1 MGRFLLSFQPKK
13 INLKMEKGKINIQT
27 ENIFP
32 IIKKF
37 LYTDQEIF
45 LRELVSNAVDATTKL
60 KKLSSLGEFKGKIGD
75 TKIEI
80 SIDKKNK
87 TISIL
92 DKGIGMTSGEVK
104 KYINQVAFSGAEE
117 FVQKYKEE
125 KKDSGIIGHFGLGF
139 YSSFMVSKKVEIKTK
154 SYKEKEQACVWECDG
169 SPNFSLKEG
178 KKKDRGTE
186 IILHIDDESKDYL
199 EESKISSLLKKY
211 CSFIPVEIKFGQNE
225 KTEKDKKG
233 KEVKIFEDNIINNT
247 NPLWKKPPSKLKDSD
262 YSSFYRELYPM
273 NFDTPL
279 FHIHLNVD
287 FPFNLTGV
295 LYFPKVSPNVD
306 LNKNKI
312 QLYCNQ
318 VFVTDSIE
326 GVVPDFLGLLHG
338 VIDSPDI
345 PLNVSR
351 SALQSDSNVK
361 KISSHISKKVS
372 DRLNKMFKDD
382 RKNFASKWNEM
393 KLIVEYGMLSDEK
406 FYERADQFALY
417 PNVNGD
423 FFTMKEFSDKIKD
436 TQKDKDGKV
445 IYLYSNNLDSQ
456 DYYINQAKDKGYE
469 VMLLD
474 SPIISHLIQKFESKM
489 ENCSFVRVDS
499 DTIDKLIK
507 KDDSIDSVLT
517 DKEKEKIKPLVEE
530 CLPKEGFTVLFESLE
545 PSAVPFSITQSE
557 FMRRMKEMS
566 AVGGGGFGMQNMP
579 DSYNV
584 VINSNHK
591 LISKILK
598 SKGKKKKDLV
608 QHSIDLAL
616 ISQNLLKG
624 KSLTN
629 YINRNFKDLGS

>member
-1 MGRFLLSFQPKK
+1 
-13 INLKMEKGKINIQT
+13 MEKGQINIQT

-60 KKLSSLGEFKGKIGD
+60 KKLSSIGEFKGKIGD

-80 SIDKKNK
+80 SVDKKKK

-92 DKGIGMTSGEVK
+92 DKGIGMTSEEVK

-154 SYKEKEQACVWECDG
+154 SYKQKEKACVWECDG

-186 IILHIDDESKDYL
+186 IILYVDDESKDYL
-199 EESKISSLLKKY
+199 EEGKISSLLKKY

-233 KEVKIFEDNIINNT
+233 KDVKILEDNIINNT
-247 NPLWKKPPSKLKDSD
+247 NPLWKKSPAKLKDDD

-295 LYFPKVSPNVD
+295 LYFPKVAPNVD

-326 GVVPDFLGLLHG
+326 GVVPDFLALLHG

-372 DRLNKMFKDD
+372 DRLHKMFKDD

-406 FYERADQFALY
+406 FYERANQFALY
-417 PNVNGD
+417 PNVSGE
-423 FFTMKEFSDKIKD
+423 FFTMKEFSEKIKE

-445 IYLYSNNLDSQ
+445 IYLYSNDLDNQ

-469 VMLLD
+469 IMLLD

-507 KDDSIDSVLT
+507 KDESIDSVLT
-517 DKEKEKIKPLVEE
+517 EKEKEKLKPLVEE
-530 CLPKEGFTVLFESLE
+530 CLPKAGFAVLFESLS
-545 PSAVPFSITQSE
+545 PSVVPFSITQSE

-566 AVGGGGFGMQNMP
+566 AVGGGGLGMQNMP
-579 DSYNV
+579 DSYNL

-598 SKGKKKKDLV
+598 SKGKKKKDLI

-624 KSLTN
+624 KALTN
-629 YINRNFKDLGS
+629 YINKNFKNLGV

>member
-1 MGRFLLSFQPKK
+1 
-13 INLKMEKGKINIQT
+13 MEKGQINIQT

-60 KKLSSLGEFKGKIGD
+60 KKLSSIGEFKGEIGD

-80 SIDKKNK
+80 SIDKKKK
-87 TISIL
+87 TISII
-92 DKGIGMTSGEVK
+92 DKGIGMSAEEVK

-125 KKDSGIIGHFGLGF
+125 KKESGIIGHFGLGF
-139 YSSFMVSKKVEIKTK
+139 YSSFMVSKKVQIKSK
-154 SYKEKEQACVWECDG
+154 SYKKKEKACIWECDG

-199 EESKISSLLKKY
+199 EEGKISSLLKKY
-211 CSFIPVEIKFGQNE
+211 CRFIPVEIKFGQNE

-233 KEVKIFEDNIINNT
+233 KEVKILEDNIINNT
-247 NPLWKKPPSKLKDSD
+247 NPLWKKSPSKIKDED
-262 YSSFYRELYPM
+262 YANFYRELYPM
-273 NFDTPL
+273 NFDSPL

-326 GVVPDFLGLLHG
+326 GVVPDFLALLHG

-382 RKNFASKWNEM
+382 RKTFSSKWNEM

-406 FYERADQFALY
+406 FFERADQFALY
-417 PNVNGD
+417 PNVDGD
-423 FFTMKEFSDKIKD
+423 FFTMKEFSEKIKD
-436 TQKDKDGKV
+436 TQKDKDGKL
-445 IYLYSNNLDSQ
+445 IYLYSNDLDSQ
-456 DYYINQAKDKGYE
+456 DFYINQAKERGYE
-469 VMLLD
+469 VMLLN

-489 ENCSFVRVDS
+489 ENCSFIRVDS
-499 DTIDKLIK
+499 DTISNLIK
-507 KDDSIDSVLT
+507 KDEAIDSVLT
-517 DKEKEKIKPLVEE
+517 EKEKEKLKPLVEG
-530 CLPKEGFTVLFESLE
+530 CLPKEGFSVIFESLD

-579 DSYNV
+579 DSYNI

-591 LISKILK
+591 LVSKILK
-598 SKGKKKKDLV
+598 SKGVKKKALI
-608 QHSIDLAL
+608 QRSIDIAL

-624 KSLTN
+624 KALTN
-629 YINRNFKDLGS
+629 YINQNFDDLGD

>member
-1 MGRFLLSFQPKK
+1 
-13 INLKMEKGKINIQT
+13 MEKGQINIQT

-60 KKLSSLGEFKGKIGD
+60 KKLASIGEFKGEIGD
-75 TKIEI
+75 TKIDI

-87 TISIL
+87 TITIT
-92 DKGIGMTSGEVK
+92 DRGIGMSADEVK

-117 FVQKYKEE
+117 FVQKYKED

-139 YSSFMVSKKVEIKTK
+139 YSSFMVSKKVVIKTK
-154 SYKEKEQACVWECDG
+154 SFRSKEKPCIWECDG

-186 IILHIDDESKDYL
+186 IILHIDDDSKDYL
-199 EESKISSLLKKY
+199 EDSKISNLLKKY
-211 CSFIPVEIKFGQNE
+211 CRFIPVEIKFGQNE

-233 KEVKIFEDNIINNT
+233 KEKKILEDNIINNT
-247 NPLWKKPPSKLKDSD
+247 NPLWKKSPSKLKDED

-295 LYFPKVSPNVD
+295 LYFPKVAPNVD

-312 QLYCNQ
+312 GLYCNQ

-326 GVVPDFLGLLHG
+326 GVVPDFLALLHG

-382 RKNFASKWNEM
+382 RKNFETKWNDM

-406 FYERADQFALY
+406 FYERSEKFALY
-417 PNVNGD
+417 PNVDGS
-423 FFTMKEFSDKIKD
+423 FFTMKEFSEKIKE
-436 TQKDKDGKV
+436 THKDKDGKT
-445 IYLYSNNLDSQ
+445 IYLYSSNLDSQ
-456 DYYINQAKDKGYE
+456 DYYINQAKEKGYE
-469 VMLLD
+469 VLLLD

-499 DTIDKLIK
+499 DTIGNLIK
-507 KDDSIDSVLT
+507 KEDKIESVLT
-517 DKEKEKIKPLVEE
+517 DKEKEKLKPLIEE
-530 CLPKEGFTVLFESLE
+530 CLPKEGFSVIFESLS
-545 PSAVPFSITQSE
+545 PASVPFSVTQSE

-579 DSYNV
+579 DTYNV
-584 VINSNHK
+584 VVNSNHK

-598 SKGKKKKDLV
+598 SKGPKKKSLV

-624 KSLTN
+624 KALTN
-629 YINRNFKDLGS
+629 YINRNFEDLGV